1 MWVRIAMTLAGISCL
16 WLAIP
21 AEAQLDPAPATVVVV
36 QAQR

>member
-21 AEAQLDPAPATVVVV
+21 AEAQIEPAPATVVVV
-36 QAQR
+36 QAKR